1 MNVTAKQDAGRRTKN
16 RVREHGPKFELV
28 KGPTFVDCLQDMG
41 LLLRS
46 EDGWT
51 GWLPV
56 DEILLD
62 NVDGK

>member
-1 MNVTAKQDAGRRTKN
+1 MNVTAKQDAGQRTKN
-16 RVREHGPKFELV
+16 RVREHGPEFELV
-28 KGPTFVDCLQDMG
+28 KGPILVDCLQDIG

-46 EDGWT
+46 EDGWA

-56 DEILLD
+56 NEILLD